1 MAVTIRKSPA
11 ITPIR
16 ENRTDSIR
24 FFASKDCLTK
34 MSPPP
39 RKVRPSTKHMIRLPI
54 SIFRHRPQRLHF
66 LLNTIIAC
74 LLGLFR
80 QTHEKEKGYSTKNYC
95 YCKECS
101 INKEPIFLL
110 LLMAYSSLYRYL
122 RTDFC
127 TGRSRRHRPLKV
139 GAAGGRRNI
148 RRTGASKRCRTAR
161 SRTDGR

>member
-66 LLNTIIAC
+66 LLNIIIAG
-74 LLGLFR
+74 LFGLFR
-80 QTHEKEKGYSTKNYC
+80 QTHKQKEGNNTENKGHCNESGIDK
-95 YCKECS
+95 
-101 INKEPIFLL
+101 
-110 LLMAYSSLYRYL
+110 
-122 RTDFC
+122 
-127 TGRSRRHRPLKV
+127 
-139 GAAGGRRNI
+139 
-148 RRTGASKRCRTAR
+148 
-161 SRTDGR
+161 